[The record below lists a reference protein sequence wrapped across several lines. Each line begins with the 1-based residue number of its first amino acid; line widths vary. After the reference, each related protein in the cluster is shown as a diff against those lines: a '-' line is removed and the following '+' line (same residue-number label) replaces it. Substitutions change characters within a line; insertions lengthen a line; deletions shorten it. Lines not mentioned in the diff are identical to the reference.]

1 MKLHEFYIHG
11 GNNSLNLSVM
21 GCRKNWLMAVFLF
34 LALLFSVPWVLAQS
48 EDPPDPPPPP
58 CTLQEI
64 EDGDC
69 EAPNPKK
76 PRTPKV
82 HPKSMTNWGARETLR
97 WNINKQS
104 FIEGYFDQTI
114 SAQDDPYKMESS
126 RFSLGL
132 NGSYI
137 WKGNTFTAG
146 VDVLRNQG
154 GTFTS
159 WDNNHDKTYNVAV
172 TRKLPLIDKWSL
184 TPTFRLTRALND
196 AVTKDL
202 SRSEITLPLSYA
214 LNKLWTI
221 KVLTVTYSEQTY
233 TSRELP
239 QTDMT
244 SNNATGFAYKWSDK
258 STIDV
263 SLSRQ
268 QRYSNQS
275 TAEFVRESFTPKYV
289 YNISRTSNFALSI
302 GREVHSN
309 STEQVTRNIITPKLS
324 IRWDL

>member
-1 MKLHEFYIHG
+1 
-11 GNNSLNLSVM
+11 M
-21 GCRKNWLMAVFLF
+21 GCRKNWLMAIFLF
-34 LALLFSVPWVLAQS
+34 LALLFSVPLVLAQS

-69 EAPNPKK
+69 EPPNPKK